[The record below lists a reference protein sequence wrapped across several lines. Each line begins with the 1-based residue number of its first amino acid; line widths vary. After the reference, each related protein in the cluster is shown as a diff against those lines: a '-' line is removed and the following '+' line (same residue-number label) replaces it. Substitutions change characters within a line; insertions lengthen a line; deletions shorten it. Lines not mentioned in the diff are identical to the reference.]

1 MSIEKFDQKVV
12 SIFKFL
18 PALAGTSQ
26 GDGGDKKTLARIQ
39 GGLRLANQ
47 WVRLWVDMP
56 TDPKWRTISRVSGQ
70 SISLII
76 AVFNFLLV
84 GAANATERG
93 RTQANAPNSIEDIAS
108 ALDEKEDSVRS
119 VIDAMQGRVLDG
131 DFLTGWEKRQ
141 PKREDSSAARSKEW
155 RERNRTQPNAKKRPD
170 TDTDKDKEEPIYAH
184 FDAFWNAYPRKK
196 DKAKAMQA
204 WQKIKKE
211 PDVLEKILSALEW
224 QGRSDDW
231 TKDGGKFIPH
241 PSTYLNGRRWED
253 EKTEA
258 SRPLQLV
265 AGYVV
270 K

>member
-1 MSIEKFDQKVV
+1 MPKKQKNKR
-12 SIFKFL
+12 S
-18 PALAGTSQ
+18 
-26 GDGGDKKTLARIQ
+26 
-39 GGLRLANQ
+39 
-47 WVRLWVDMP
+47 
-56 TDPKWRTISRVSGQ
+56 
-70 SISLII
+70 
-76 AVFNFLLV
+76 
-84 GAANATERG
+84 
-93 RTQANAPNSIEDIAS
+93 RTQ
-108 ALDEKEDSVRS
+108 
-119 VIDAMQGRVLDG
+119 
-131 DFLTGWEKRQ
+131 
-141 PKREDSSAARSKEW
+141 SK
-155 RERNRTQPNAKKRPD
+155 RNRTQPNAKKRPD

-241 PSTYLNGRRWED
+241 PSTYLNGRRWDD

-258 SRPLQLV
+258 SRPIQLV